1 MNAPTKTYDSPL
13 RRRQQAATRDAI
25 LEATGL
31 LVETEGLDALSYAA
45 IAAKAGVQERT
56 VYRHFPTKGDLLEA
70 FWRWVNDQAGIG
82 GFPVSE
88 AELLRLPPEVYARFD
103 ERAGMMAA
111 LVFSEGG
118 RKFRLRVNEERQDAY
133 RALLA
138 ERTEALDP
146 DVAQRL
152 RAVVQLLYSAT
163 AWATLRDH
171 WGLDGRSSAETVSW
185 AIRCLV
191 DAAARGD
198 LPTPSHI
205 LPAQRNE

>member
-1 MNAPTKTYDSPL
+1 MNTPTKTYDSPL

-45 IAAKAGVQERT
+45 IAARAGVQERT
-56 VYRHFPTKGDLLEA
+56 VYRHFPTKGELLEA

-82 GFPVSE
+82 GFPTSE

-111 LVFSEGG
+111 LVFSEAG
-118 RKFRLRVNEERQDAY
+118 RKFRLRVNAERQEAY
-133 RALLA
+133 GSILA
-138 ERTEALDP
+138 ARTESLDP
-146 DVAQRL
+146 ETAKRL
-152 RAVVQLLYSAT
+152 RAVVQLLYNAT

-171 WGLDGRSSAETVSW
+171 WGLDGRSSGETVSW
-185 AIRCLV
+185 AIRCLL

-198 LPTPSHI
+198 LPSPSPDMPTH
-205 LPAQRNE
+205 RED